1 MRSAFQRGKIGFLA
15 ASFAQRNC
23 DVIQNGAEK
32 MNGRPIERKNTGQ
45 LSLACTGHL
54 RDHRYPRRLG
64 SVLPS
69 SNATSF
75 STSPIVML

>member
-1 MRSAFQRGKIGFLA
+1 MPKVCCQTAMHEA

-54 RDHRYPRRLG
+54 RDHR
-64 SVLPS
+64 
-69 SNATSF
+69 
-75 STSPIVML
+75 

>member
-1 MRSAFQRGKIGFLA
+1 MPMVCCQTAMHEA

-54 RDHRYPRRLG
+54 RDHRFLDYR
-64 SVLPS
+64 VD
-69 SNATSF
+69 
-75 STSPIVML
+75 

>member
-1 MRSAFQRGKIGFLA
+1 MAYCETCIYSVYEKVFKA

-54 RDHRYPRRLG
+54 RDHR
-64 SVLPS
+64 
-69 SNATSF
+69 
-75 STSPIVML
+75 